1 MALDEKR
8 YRELARVTLSL
19 IVDAFDDIDVEDADV
34 ETAGDVI
41 NVKFRNGSRCVVNT
55 QGPTKQIWLAGAG
68 KGWHFA
74 YDEGAGKWL
83 DDRGTGD
90 ELLATLARLTKDAI
104 GVSLDFGA

>member
-8 YRELARVTLSL
+8 YRELARVTLAR

-41 NVKFRNGSRCVVNT
+41 NVKFRNGARCVVNT
-55 QGPTKQIWLAGAG
+55 QAPTQQLWLAGAG
-68 KGWHFA
+68 RGWHFA
-74 YDEGAGKWL
+74 YDEGTSTWL

-90 ELLATLARLTKDAI
+90 ELLAVLTKLTKDATGI
-104 GVSLDFGA
+104 TLKFEA